1 MIICPN
7 LLVGYYWGSTARFIG
22 VFIVNHHRDDIYYI
36 TKQIQIVHW
45 DGMIGM
51 GVYFMAH
58 TTYQGIRA
66 YQGAICI
73 CALSELLMSLVC
85 AKESF
90 WNSGLACCSARHIIK
105 QYISSTGIDTY
116 IHIIHSYVSYVYMR
130 ICRSLTLNSGSHT
143 HTPSFSLI
151 FCCLLWLRQSG
162 RQLGELLWC
171 LPFAALRHGPV
182 TLLFFPQLSQTM
194 DRWIV

>member
-1 MIICPN
+1 
-7 LLVGYYWGSTARFIG
+7 
-22 VFIVNHHRDDIYYI
+22 
-36 TKQIQIVHW
+36 
-45 DGMIGM
+45 MIGM

-66 YQGAICI
+66 YWGAICI

-143 HTPSFSLI
+143 CEVMKDSF
-151 FCCLLWLRQSG
+151 
-162 RQLGELLWC
+162 
-171 LPFAALRHGPV
+171 
-182 TLLFFPQLSQTM
+182 LS
-194 DRWIV
+194 